1 MVDHHLLRAIKD
13 ELADLK
19 RKNQN
24 LVLENEHLWKVI
36 RQLNKLN
43 CEDRY
48 GYSSNGIRN
57 LMHEILSV
65 SLEAVSSSNGSV
77 LLFDQE
83 KNQLVFVTVIGD
95 RKTELTGYRIPA
107 DEGIAGWVSTHQKP
121 ALVPDVRQDCRWLSA
136 VDQSIGFHTSGVIA
150 VPLRSGRRN
159 LGVIEVVNSLQD
171 NPFNESDLE
180 ILQLIAHF
188 TSSVIRMMEETLQEE
203 STRKIWQNLN

>member
-19 RKNQN
+19 RKNQD
-24 LVLENEHLWKVI
+24 LVLENCHLWKVI
-36 RQLNKLN
+36 RQLNKFS
-43 CEDRY
+43 CKDRY
-48 GYSSNGIRN
+48 RYSSNGIRN

-95 RKTELTGYRIPA
+95 RKTELAGYRIPA

-121 ALVPDVRQDCRWLSA
+121 ALVPDVRQDRRWLSA
-136 VDQSIGFHTSGVIA
+136 VDQSIGFHTSGIIA

-159 LGVIEVVNSLQD
+159 LGVIEVVNSLKD
-171 NPFNESDLE
+171 KPFSESDLE
-180 ILQLIAHF
+180 ILQLMAHF
-188 TSSVIRMMEETLQEE
+188 TSFVIRMMEETLQEE
-203 STRKIWQNLN
+203 SARKIWQNLN